1 MNSAFEHMSSESSSA
16 TCCWK
21 RAWKRGVACLLAGFF
36 VCIASG
42 VGAQTEAPS
51 KSASLLA
58 AVDEFV
64 QLMRGD
70 PELAV
75 DLMMSAEASI
85 RFEAGGAMVPVALRY
100 FSHGIIPFTQPL
112 DGDVALI
119 GFYHPWS
126 DVILLSEWRL
136 SDPQRWMIVDCEL
149 VPADFIREGGEPPY
163 DLLPRW
169 RRPGLSKLPPE
180 AVIKATDEA
189 AASFDAVFRDARP
202 GVWRDEIHALHTP
215 EMLAVGSALAVRR
228 LRDVIATLTLLKQ
241 RGRPTHL
248 GRSLQELLTQ
258 ALDSGLET
266 MDSKTGIS
274 SGVKALPR
282 KTWEHAQLLAV
293 APLAD
298 GAFVFLTAPGTRSC
312 FISGC
317 FQDGK
322 EGARLL
328 RMDLLSLEDLPT
340 PQTAK

>member
-16 TCCWK
+16 TCCWM
-21 RAWKRGVACLLAGFF
+21 RAWKRGAACLLAGFF

-42 VGAQTEAPS
+42 VGAQTETPS

-100 FSHGIIPFTQPL
+100 FSHGVIPFTQPL

-163 DLLPRW
+163 DLLPLW
-169 RRPGLSKLPPE
+169 RRPGLSKLPPV
-180 AVIKATDEA
+180 AVIKATDQV
-189 AASFDAVFRDARP
+189 AASFDSVFRDARP

-228 LRDVIATLTLLKQ
+228 LRDVIATLKAVQ
-241 RGRPTHL
+241 EKGVPTRL
-248 GRSLQELLTQ
+248 GMGLEELLTT
-258 ALDSGLET
+258 ALASGLEDV
-266 MDSKTGIS
+266 DSKAVLTA
-274 SGVKALPR
+274 GVKALPR
-282 KTWEHAQLLAV
+282 QVWEHAQLLAI
-293 APLAD
+293 APLSD
-298 GAFVFLTAPGTRSC
+298 GWCVFLSAPGTRSC

-322 EGARLL
+322 PVARLL
-328 RMDLLSLEDLPT
+328 RMDLLFLEDLPT